1 MATYLHVLEG
11 RIRIKVPAVKGEPQK
26 AAEVERQVGALNS
39 SIEVKANPTTGNVLV
54 LFDPVSI
61 SKDRILDLF
70 RDIGCL
76 TQEQGNTLA
85 RSTASSNQVAADASS
100 AVVRRVIDIVLQV
113 AIERLILALI

>member
-1 MATYLHVLEG
+1 MATYLHVLDG
-11 RIRIKVPAVKGEPQK
+11 RIRIKVPAVKGEPLK

-61 SKDRILDLF
+61 TKDRILDLF

-76 TQEQGNTLA
+76 TREPGNTLA
-85 RSTASSNQVAADASS
+85 SSTASSNHVGGDASG
-100 AVVRRVIDIVLQV
+100 AVARRVIDIVLQV